1 MKSPRTGLRATL
13 DPVKTV
19 ATVKMIKEMSR
30 DPSEIRK
37 MTDTMVERAL
47 EKAVIEQKEPDFS
60 EEITTPSNAGTP
72 QQRGIAKPIP
82 TPDTMN
88 NEPAELE

>member
-60 EEITTPSNAGTP
+60 
-72 QQRGIAKPIP
+72 
-82 TPDTMN
+82 
-88 NEPAELE
+88 